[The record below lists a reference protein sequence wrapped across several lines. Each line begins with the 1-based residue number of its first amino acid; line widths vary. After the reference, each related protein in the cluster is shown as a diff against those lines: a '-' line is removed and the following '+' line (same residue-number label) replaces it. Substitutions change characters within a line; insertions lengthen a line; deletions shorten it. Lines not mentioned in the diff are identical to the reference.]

1 VTKPRASLSTFT
13 PVKADG
19 ARVGLVETKADIAD
33 QVEAPSSAAS
43 KKYPHVSV
51 YLPADVIK
59 TLKLVAI
66 DRNAKVSDICA
77 EAITE
82 WMRQQGHERGQ
93 TFKA

>member
-1 VTKPRASLSTFT
+1 MTKPRASLSTFA

-19 ARVGLVETKADIAD
+19 AKVGFVEARTDTAD
-33 QVEAPSSAAS
+33 QVEAPPAAAS
-43 KKYPHVSV
+43 KKYPHISV

-66 DRNAKVSDICA
+66 DRNTKVSDICA

-82 WMRQQGHERGQ
+82 WMRQQGHSRGEIY
-93 TFKA
+93 KS